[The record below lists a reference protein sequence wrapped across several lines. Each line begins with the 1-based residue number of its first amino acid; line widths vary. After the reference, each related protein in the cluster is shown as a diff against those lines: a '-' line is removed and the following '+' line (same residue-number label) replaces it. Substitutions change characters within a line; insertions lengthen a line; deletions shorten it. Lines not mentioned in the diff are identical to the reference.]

1 MKGLILFYV
10 FSVILLFINS
20 ESETYVILEYI
31 IRLNNHLVEYL
42 LKHLYLHIKSSCCC
56 FFNLLS
62 SCPFFYPHAFFS
74 SIHMPS
80 SLLFYPHAF
89 FSSIHMPSSLLFT
102 CLPLFYPHAFLSSI
116 HMPSSSSIHMPSSS
130 SIHMPSS
137 SSSSSS
143 SSSIHMPSSSSSSS
157 SFYAC
162 SSLSFFV
169 NILTFIDPL
178 LSNLSA

>member
-1 MKGLILFYV
+1 MKGLILLYL

-80 SLLFYPHAF
+80 SLLSTCLLL
-89 FSSIHMPSSLLFT
+89 FSSIHMPSSL
-102 CLPLFYPHAFLSSI
+102 LFYPHAFLSSI
-116 HMPSSSSIHMPSSS
+116 HMPSS
-130 SIHMPSS
+130 
-137 SSSSSS
+137 
-143 SSSIHMPSSSSSSS
+143 
-157 SFYAC
+157 
-162 SSLSFFV
+162 
-169 NILTFIDPL
+169 L
-178 LSNLSA
+178 LSTCLPLFYPHAFFFFYSHAFIFFFFFYSHAFFFFFFFFFLRLFFPLIFC